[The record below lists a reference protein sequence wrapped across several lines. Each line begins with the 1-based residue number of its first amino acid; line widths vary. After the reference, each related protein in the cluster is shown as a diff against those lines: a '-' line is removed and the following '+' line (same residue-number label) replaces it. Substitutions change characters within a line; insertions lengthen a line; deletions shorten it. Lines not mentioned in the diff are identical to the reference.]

1 MPKGRKRCEG
11 SDGKE
16 GEQSDA
22 GEHHSLGAALVGASD
37 RDGAGTTA
45 WLVHDILSFSLTGN
59 VRPG

>member
-16 GEQSDA
+16 GKQSNA
-22 GEHHSLGAALVGASD
+22 GEHHSLGAALIGASD
-37 RDGAGTTA
+37 RDSAGTTA

-59 VRPG
+59 DRPG